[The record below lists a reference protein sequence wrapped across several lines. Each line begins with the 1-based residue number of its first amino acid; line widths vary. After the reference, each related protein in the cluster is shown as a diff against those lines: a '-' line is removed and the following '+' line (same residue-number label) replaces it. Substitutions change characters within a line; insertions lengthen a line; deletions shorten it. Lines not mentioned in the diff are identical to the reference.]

1 MPPAFVVY
9 ILQSKSSGRFYVGHT
24 NNLRDRIQRH
34 NSGRT
39 LANKGKGPFELV
51 HVEYFPTRT
60 EAALREREIKSKKR
74 RGYIAHLLRT
84 SRA

>member
-1 MPPAFVVY
+1 MPDSFAVY
-9 ILQSKSSGRFYVGHT
+9 ILESKTSGRFYVGHT
-24 NNLRDRIQRH
+24 NNLVDRIRRH
-34 NSGRT
+34 NAGR
-39 LANKGKGPFELV
+39 APASRGKGPFELV

-74 RGYIAHLLRT
+74 RRYIADLIRT

>member
-1 MPPAFVVY
+1 MPDSFAVY
-9 ILQSKSSGRFYVGHT
+9 ILESKTSGRFYVGHT
-24 NNLRDRIQRH
+24 NNLVDRIRRH

-39 LANKGKGPFELV
+39 RANAGKGPFELV

-60 EAALREREIKSKKR
+60 EAALREREIKSRKSR
-74 RGYIAHLLRT
+74 HYVQRLVRT